1 MKIFVGNKKII
12 LRWPI
17 NIEWPSSISKH
28 NLASNIL
35 QYCKISMTDSEICDY
50 KKFCSYEDKIE
61 YLYEYSRDYYLY
73 VKTCFEK
80 IISCIK
86 GKDDKNIFIENMLSY
101 FENRKNDFSKRASE
115 YTRFI
120 SIISLAMTI
129 IVATKDIAAL
139 LIAIIVWF
147 IISGL
152 HYKISST
159 DHSLQFYYFIN
170 ILNDIKSNMEEVK
183 NE

>member
-1 MKIFVGNKKII
+1 MKVLVGNKKIV

-17 NIEWPSSISKH
+17 NIECSNSISRH
-28 NLASNIL
+28 NLAKNIL
-35 QYCKISMTDSEICDY
+35 QYCKISMTALEICEY
-50 KKFCSYEDKIE
+50 KKFCLYEDKTD

-80 IISCIK
+80 IISCIE
-86 GKDDKNIFIENMLSY
+86 GKDNKNIFIKNMLSY
-101 FENRKNDFSKRASE
+101 FENRKNDFGKRASE

-139 LIAIIVWF
+139 LIAILVWF
-147 IISGL
+147 IISAL
-152 HYKISST
+152 HYKIPST

-170 ILNDIKSNMEEVK
+170 ILNNIKRDMEEVK